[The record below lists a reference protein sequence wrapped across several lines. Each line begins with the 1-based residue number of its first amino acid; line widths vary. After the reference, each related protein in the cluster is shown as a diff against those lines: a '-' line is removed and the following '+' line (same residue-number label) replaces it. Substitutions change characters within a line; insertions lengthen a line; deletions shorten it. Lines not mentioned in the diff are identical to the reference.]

1 MSKQIQ
7 DLTLKID
14 VEANVKNAKS
24 ALESLGSAING
35 KLNTKGSSRFKNEIK
50 NLEKDLDG
58 LQAKATKSLKGSSDA
73 KDILHDIDSIQK
85 KIGKLDRMN
94 FENMVDSS
102 IINKLN
108 NTASAIDKISD
119 AKSRA
124 AKNKAL
130 KEDLEATKKA
140 IEGIELSSKTSMAD
154 FSGAF
159 GKRGSGAYNVA
170 KQQLDEYKKSLAEYE
185 KLKAQAEK
193 TMNSSDKG
201 SSEYTKAASDIE
213 ATEAKI
219 AKLKSEFKDAF
230 VNTGIK
236 NIDGELK
243 GLKTTISS
251 IDPSAIK
258 NAKAALTDLAT
269 EMQNVAKNSD
279 NLNIKKFFEGFDVSK
294 IQNMSG
300 DKLQALFDNFKTM
313 ASELGDEEVTAKI
326 KQIESAATSASTKTI
341 NSLDPIKDSAKNA
354 YTALADTEA
363 AQRSLKSLSTR
374 VEYFFS
380 LTNGFLIAQRVIR
393 SAFNTVKELDKAM
406 TDTAVVTD
414 NTISDMWNKLDEYTA
429 RANQLGATTQ
439 GAYETATLYY
449 QQGLDDQQAGELSVE
464 TMKMAR
470 IAGMDYAKAT
480 DSMTAALRG
489 FNKELTAASAQNVN
503 DVYSNLAAKT
513 ASNTQE
519 ISTAMEKVA
528 SLAHNAGMDLE
539 TTAVYLSQAI
549 ETTREAPRL

>member
-1 MSKQIQ
+1 
-7 DLTLKID
+7 
-14 VEANVKNAKS
+14 
-24 ALESLGSAING
+24 
-35 KLNTKGSSRFKNEIK
+35 
-50 NLEKDLDG
+50 
-58 LQAKATKSLKGSSDA
+58 
-73 KDILHDIDSIQK
+73 
-85 KIGKLDRMN
+85 
-94 FENMVDSS
+94 
-102 IINKLN
+102 
-108 NTASAIDKISD
+108 
-119 AKSRA
+119 
-124 AKNKAL
+124 
-130 KEDLEATKKA
+130 
-140 IEGIELSSKTSMAD
+140 
-154 FSGAF
+154 
-159 GKRGSGAYNVA
+159 
-170 KQQLDEYKKSLAEYE
+170 
-185 KLKAQAEK
+185 
-193 TMNSSDKG
+193 
-201 SSEYTKAASDIE
+201 
-213 ATEAKI
+213 
-219 AKLKSEFKDAF
+219 
-230 VNTGIK
+230 
-236 NIDGELK
+236 
-243 GLKTTISS
+243 
-251 IDPSAIK
+251 
-258 NAKAALTDLAT
+258 
-269 EMQNVAKNSD
+269 
-279 NLNIKKFFEGFDVSK
+279 
-294 IQNMSG
+294 MSG
-300 DKLQALFDNFKTM
+300 DKLQTLFDKFKTM
-313 ASELGDEEVTAKI
+313 SSELGDEEVTAKI

-341 NSLDPIKDSAKNA
+341 NSLDPIKDSAKKA

-363 AQRSLKSLSTR
+363 AQRSLRSLSTR

-414 NTISDMWNKLDEYTA
+414 NTVGDMWKKLDEYTA

-470 IAGMDYAKAT
+470 IAGMDYARAT